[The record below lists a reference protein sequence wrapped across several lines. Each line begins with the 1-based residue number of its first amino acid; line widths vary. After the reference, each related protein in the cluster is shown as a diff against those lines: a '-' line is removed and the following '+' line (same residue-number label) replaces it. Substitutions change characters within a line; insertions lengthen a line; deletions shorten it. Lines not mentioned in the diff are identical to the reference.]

1 MTNLC
6 NHRNTHAAKLSGLI
20 VHTLCLSLCSL
31 EHYTFH
37 FAAYRASERRSSSL
51 EWRRQCTVH
60 PRLCWGFCRQ
70 KVSLML
76 RSLQGPKLHSS
87 RWSCR
92 KSALNIRHK
101 KMKIPELFTL
111 CDFPSLYTTN
121 GVVTC
126 HVLEIYIETQDFT
139 RASADEKLFSEKLIE
154 FQCSVSHKA
163 IIWLQKTWVHECFEG
178 AFCSFWTL
186 TASIHRLSLCGR
198 EQHHSKTSSLASEEE
213 SKSYHF
219 ETTWGW
225 VNNDKNFHIWV
236 TYCLHNGSKLLIMYW
251 FS

>member
-1 MTNLC
+1 M
-6 NHRNTHAAKLSGLI
+6 
-20 VHTLCLSLCSL
+20 SLCSL

-51 EWRRQCTVH
+51 EWRRQCTVR

-87 RWSCR
+87 RCHIEKVLWMF
-92 KSALNIRHK
+92 ATK
-101 KMKIPELFTL
+101 KWR
-111 CDFPSLYTTN
+111 FPNYLPSVTFLHLYTTN

-126 HVLEIYIETQDFT
+126 HVLYIYIETQDFT
-139 RASADEKLFSEKLIE
+139 RASADEKLFSEKWIE

-163 IIWLQKTWVHECFEG
+163 IVWLQKTWVHECFGVLFVVSGPWQPLFIDFHCME
-178 AFCSFWTL
+178 
-186 TASIHRLSLCGR
+186 
-198 EQHHSKTSSLASEEE
+198 ESSTIQKLPLLASEEE
-213 SKSYHF
+213 RKSYSF

-225 VNNDKNFHIWV
+225 VNNDKNCHIWV
-236 TYCLHNGSKLLIMYW
+236 TYCLHNGTKLFIMYW
-251 FS
+251 FALILLHFLF